1 MSEETARTNVIRLKN
16 TRMKCLKIRLRKS
29 KPFVVKNDTEGYNNQ

>member
-1 MSEETARTNVIRLKN
+1 MSEEITRTNVIRLKN

-29 KPFVVKNDTEGYNNQ
+29 KSSVIKNDTEEYNNQ